1 MRIPRIFYPFEL
13 EEKNSINLDISSS
26 HHLNVINI
34 KLEQEV
40 ELFNGEG
47 DSFKAKVLEK
57 NKKNISLEKI
67 SEIKSKKKQ
76 IPSINIAVAEIKSFD
91 KVVRES
97 CQLGVNSINSL
108 MTKRTKSSNL
118 AGEKKIQRWKVI
130 ASNSCEQCGLN
141 WVPDIK
147 SSSLEDWISSSKS
160 KNKIFLDPK
169 SHNKIQKLNFLP
181 SIDLAVGPEGGFTED
196 EKDLFKKNN
205 FKSISCG
212 NLIFK
217 TETMPIVALSMI
229 QALYGEKKL

>member
-40 ELFNGEG
+40 ELFNGKG

-130 ASNSCEQCGLN
+130 ASN
-141 WVPDIK
+141 
-147 SSSLEDWISSSKS
+147 
-160 KNKIFLDPK
+160 
-169 SHNKIQKLNFLP
+169 FLP